1 MEEEI
6 DMSCVLTCLDMEEEA
21 FYYCAGWLAKNFH
34 NRYAIEELGEV
45 GHPTGRWPVRLGEP
59 ARWIAAQSR
68 GNKIGHLVKYMY
80 LNTVHNLLLSGG
92 LICPTHKFVNLIRQF
107 DIVFVSLHGTTIS
120 HMEKVIE
127 TLKETLCKK
136 FPFLPEPIALKYSR
150 FRTFT
155 R

>member
-1 MEEEI
+1 MEEVNDEDRDVGGRRDEEETEDPMEEEI

-80 LNTVHNLLLSGG
+80 LNTVH
-92 LICPTHKFVNLIRQF
+92 
-107 DIVFVSLHGTTIS
+107 VS
-120 HMEKVIE
+120 
-127 TLKETLCKK
+127 
-136 FPFLPEPIALKYSR
+136 
-150 FRTFT
+150 
-155 R
+155 